1 MLLSSIAKL
10 PTPEVQRDAWLC
22 FWTGQA
28 LLRIDEE
35 QARVWFGHAYSA
47 FATDGNTSGLRLAA
61 ASSVVTLTL
70 EWADLQQLDVWIGR
84 HSDAGGDTIVV
95 DADRFEPYLLM
106 GIVCVA
112 LVRGFYP
119 PQIDRQALIA
129 RLRILLESPD
139 AWLSDDQRLQAAT
152 ILVKHGEAFNEY
164 ELAQNVIIAT
174 RSLPKSCAGGA
185 LHRGRWFIAAADTQL
200 VGGDAK
206 LARVDLSEARLLAEQ
221 SQSLRLSF
229 EFGFASADHYMK
241 AHDLQLAADELKQL
255 EDIAIQT
262 PPAQRAEYS
271 RMRAR
276 LLLLQGYLT
285 EGLHWAEE
293 AMRLAV
299 PAGLTGASLRMF
311 ETELIYALTAN
322 DRVSEALELLS
333 QQEYE
338 PREVRL
344 ALENC
349 LDFLAHGKSH
359 LQALRVGL
367 QNARQINFLN
377 LLDRART
384 PLAQICEAALA
395 NQIETDFVSRLIEI
409 KRLSPPPLAGP
420 HWPWPVH
427 VRTLGGFR
435 LDVHGKRYR
444 PSHKAQDKPLE
455 LLKLLVTC
463 QALGRDSAEKAWIS
477 ERLWPDADAD
487 NARKSL
493 DMTVGRLRRLL
504 DNEDSVV
511 THEGRLQLSP
521 SVVWTDIRLLLHA
534 ISHAQF
540 RRDQHAMGITG
551 PGGETAASITT
562 LLDNY
567 TGPFLADEEGPAWLL
582 AGREA
587 IAARVRQALLA
598 ADAMLEGAADTLL
611 IPALERAFAADPT
624 SEDLAQALMRAHLR
638 LGQNSEAIRVYRRLR
653 EMLSLLL
660 SIAPSLNRTIFVT
673 RLMPLNRKRSL
684 T

>member
-1 MLLSSIAKL
+1 M
-10 PTPEVQRDAWLC
+10 
-22 FWTGQA
+22 
-28 LLRIDEE
+28 
-35 QARVWFGHAYSA
+35 
-47 FATDGNTSGLRLAA
+47 
-61 ASSVVTLTL
+61 
-70 EWADLQQLDVWIGR
+70 
-84 HSDAGGDTIVV
+84 
-95 DADRFEPYLLM
+95 
-106 GIVCVA
+106 
-112 LVRGFYP
+112 
-119 PQIDRQALIA
+119 
-129 RLRILLESPD
+129 
-139 AWLSDDQRLQAAT
+139 
-152 ILVKHGEAFNEY
+152 
-164 ELAQNVIIAT
+164 
-174 RSLPKSCAGGA
+174 
-185 LHRGRWFIAAADTQL
+185 
-200 VGGDAK
+200 
-206 LARVDLSEARLLAEQ
+206 
-221 SQSLRLSF
+221 
-229 EFGFASADHYMK
+229 
-241 AHDLQLAADELKQL
+241 
-255 EDIAIQT
+255 
-262 PPAQRAEYS
+262 
-271 RMRAR
+271 
-276 LLLLQGYLT
+276 
-285 EGLHWAEE
+285 
-293 AMRLAV
+293 
-299 PAGLTGASLRMF
+299 
-311 ETELIYALTAN
+311 
-322 DRVSEALELLS
+322 SEALELVS

-349 LDFLAHGKSH
+349 LGFLAHGKSH

-367 QNARQINFLN
+367 QNARQINFVN

-384 PLAQICEAALA
+384 PLAQLCEAALA
-395 NQIETDFVSRLIEI
+395 NQIETDFVGRLIEI
-409 KRLSPPPLAGP
+409 KRLSPPPLAET
-420 HWPWPVH
+420 HWPWSVH

-493 DMTVGRLRRLL
+493 DMTLGRLRRLL
-504 DNEDSVV
+504 DNEDLVV

-534 ISHAQF
+534 ISHAQL
-540 RRDQHAMGITG
+540 RRDQHAMAYGSRRRKC
-551 PGGETAASITT
+551 ANITT

-587 IAARVRQALLA
+587 IAARVRQALLG

-653 EMLSLLL
+653 EMLSLLF

-673 RLMPLNRKRSL
+673 RPTPRNRKRSL
-684 T
+684 TYCPELHALSLLNLKDSRWYKAIRWLQIERGTEGANDAPALMQGRDEDRRRQREH